1 MKSPVPVVKRTLT
14 SAFAGFSDDEL
25 MTRAAAL
32 AFYSSVSFAPVL
44 ILLVWMLSILHS
56 GGQQQL
62 ATMLTGMIG
71 AGAADAIQ
79 AVVTSAREHPRG
91 GNIAGLVGIGVTLF
105 GASAVFAQLQGALN
119 RIWRVESEPGMAIG
133 AWLRARARG
142 LALLGGIGF
151 MMIVTFVV
159 SAIVQVVV
167 PDDTRTWAII
177 EYVLSAVVFVVAF
190 GAMYRVLP
198 DAKIHWRDA
207 LRGGALTTVLF
218 LAGKWVIG
226 LYISH
231 SDVGGAYGSAGALV
245 VLLTWVYYAA
255 VIVLMGAELTHA
267 LMLARGERSQ
277 PSEHAVKEAAAE

>member
-1 MKSPVPVVKRTLT
+1 MKSITALIKRTLK
-14 SAFAGFSDDEL
+14 SAFSAFGDDEL

-56 GGQQQL
+56 DGQQQL

-71 AGAADAIQ
+71 ARSADAVQ
-79 AVVTSAREHPRG
+79 AVVTSAREHSHE
-91 GNIAGLVGIGVTLF
+91 GNIAGLVGIVVTLV
-105 GASAVFAQLQGALN
+105 GASAVFAQLQAALN
-119 RIWRVESEPGMAIG
+119 RIWRVESRPGNAIG

-151 MMIVTFVV
+151 MMIVTFVL
-159 SAIVQVVV
+159 SAAVQLAV
-167 PDDTRTWAII
+167 PGDSLAWQII
-177 EYVLSAVVFVVAF
+177 EYILSAAVFVFAF

-198 DAKIHWRDA
+198 DAHIHWRDA
-207 LRGGALTTVLF
+207 LQGGALTTLLF
-218 LAGKWVIG
+218 LIGKWGIG
-226 LYISH
+226 LYITH

-245 VLLTWVYYAA
+245 VLLTWVFYAS

-267 LMLARGERSQ
+267 LMRARGERTK
-277 PSEHAVKEAAAE
+277 PAEHAVEEATH